1 VLPPRP
7 RHLGG
12 GGDLPAGLPVLPTAC
27 RTPCHAPP
35 TGPTAGRQF
44 ARRVSLIE
52 EGAPEAAD

>member
-12 GGDLPAGLPVLPTAC
+12 GGELQAGLPVLPTAC
-27 RTPCHAPP
+27 RTSCHAPLP
-35 TGPTAGRQF
+35 GLTAGRRF
-44 ARRVSLIE
+44 ARRVRLTQ